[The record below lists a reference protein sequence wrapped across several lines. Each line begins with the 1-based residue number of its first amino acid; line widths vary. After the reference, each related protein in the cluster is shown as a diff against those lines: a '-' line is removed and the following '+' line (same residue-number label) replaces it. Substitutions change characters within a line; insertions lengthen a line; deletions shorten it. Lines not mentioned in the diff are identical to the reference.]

1 MNESKNILLQD
12 AAKPTTELEFPSVTI
27 CSPGLNMEAVKEA
40 ILEDFN
46 NWRRG
51 KPTTESSIREQ
62 LDEFMMEKY
71 AMSVGENDILATI
84 QAMNSPQST
93 DDDNQGSDSVAVV
106 NNLVACQKNQSRQS
120 GRSKRSSEG
129 KYQIQFLTFQELSSG
144 CVRKEAVRMY
154 GTSAG
159 NKMVVSQQACA
170 QYADQESALFW
181 TYARA
186 AGQCYLLNDNSDERV
201 EDGWVSGNKDCGLMT
216 EEEWTSIMVQDCS
229 TEKDVSTA
237 GRHWFYDKIVV
248 NQQACAELAIQKG
261 AIFWTYKTNDGHCY
275 LKKNFEEKIS
285 SAEHRGKISGTRE
298 CGLKSQEEWTKMM
311 ASDCWM
317 ENNADSDG
325 TDIFHEAV
333 VSKQACA
340 ELSVAK
346 KGLYWVYF
354 TTKHSTCW
362 VKKELSTK
370 KTTINKDR
378 VMGNMECGLM
388 SQQNWTALMSSECKI
403 EYNVSNECQN
413 CHVFDQTV
421 QSQGA
426 CAQLSLTSEE
436 GRFWNYVETTGQCFV
451 MKTNI
456 TAVKSSGWV
465 FGNRECALITTTTTT
480 STTSTTST
488 TTKTTSATSTST
500 TSTSSSTTTTTST
513 TTTFAATTTTSAPAT
528 TITTRAPTSATMSS
542 TSATT
547 SANVDN
553 GRHHGDLSKKE
564 KVEVEDYL
572 TMSSR
577 DCVTTTKDETVPSK
591 NEKLPAIDVFLNPS
605 RAEELEEML
614 NWAKGRQPT
623 HTEVSRTDEIG
634 SFC

>member
-1 MNESKNILLQD
+1 
-12 AAKPTTELEFPSVTI
+12 
-27 CSPGLNMEAVKEA
+27 
-40 ILEDFN
+40 
-46 NWRRG
+46 
-51 KPTTESSIREQ
+51 
-62 LDEFMMEKY
+62 
-71 AMSVGENDILATI
+71 
-84 QAMNSPQST
+84 
-93 DDDNQGSDSVAVV
+93 
-106 NNLVACQKNQSRQS
+106 
-120 GRSKRSSEG
+120 
-129 KYQIQFLTFQELSSG
+129 
-144 CVRKEAVRMY
+144 MY
-154 GTSAG
+154 GTSTG
-159 NKMVVSQQACA
+159 SKMVVSQQACA

-201 EDGWVSGNKDCGLMT
+201 EDGWVSGNKDCGLMS

-237 GRHWFYDKIVV
+237 GRNWFYDKIVV
-248 NQQACAELAIQKG
+248 NQQACAELAIQRG

-317 ENNADSDG
+317 ENDADSDG

-340 ELSVAK
+340 ELCVAK

-370 KTTINKDR
+370 STTTNKDR
-378 VMGNMECGLM
+378 VMGNMECGLL
-388 SQQNWTALMSSECKI
+388 SQENWTALMSSECKI

-421 QSQGA
+421 QSQEA

-480 STTSTTST
+480 STSTTST
-488 TTKTTSATSTST
+488 STKTTSTTSTST
-500 TSTSSSTTTTTST
+500 TSSSSSTTTTTST
-513 TTTFAATTTTSAPAT
+513 TTTFAATTTTSTSAT
-528 TITTRAPTSATMSS
+528 TITSRAPTSATVSS

-547 SANVDN
+547 SATMDN
-553 GRHHGDLSKKE
+553 GRHHEDLTKRE

-572 TMSSR
+572 TTSSR
-577 DCVTTTKDETVPSK
+577 ECVTTTKEETVPSK
-591 NEKLPAIDVFLNPS
+591 KEKLPAIDVFLNPS

-623 HTEVSRTDEIG
+623 HTEVSGTDEIS
-634 SFC
+634 SFY